1 MVVSSVLSMD
11 TMPIDELDAGDSLA
25 AAGRLHRVRKAAES
39 DIFRLAAHV
48 ADLYNPDSHPEGP
61 RRGALPGRERTRRF
75 GGEGTP
81 LVWEFAVADL
91 AVELEMSTG
100 GARFLIQHALDTR
113 HRLPRIWDRVCAGE
127 VKVGYARHVAQQ
139 AHHLSLEAAARV
151 DAAVAESADGR
162 ITWSRF
168 EDLVAAKV
176 IDADPAAAAA
186 KEAEAAARQFAK
198 ATRSGEH
205 GMKGFYLRSTT
216 GVIAR
221 FDATVAYLAD
231 VLKAL
236 GDRDNEDLRRVKAC
250 LIMANPTTAIEVLAA
265 FANHRSQQDAAP
277 SATTGSGADPV
288 PVDSDDVVIGEGDLH
303 PSLNDADDPEPC
315 PTCTGTGDPAVFT
328 KPFRP
333 GDIKPNATG
342 EGFTVDW
349 SKLLPSVTL
358 YLHLS
363 QDTII
368 RDTGGVARWEGEGP
382 ISAQYIRDYL
392 GLHHRFV
399 IQPVI
404 DCANMAPVDAYEIP
418 HRHRVA
424 VHLRTPADSFPYSS
438 NTTRDVDIDHTV
450 AHVPPEKGGVS
461 GQSRLGNYGPLTRFH
476 HRIKTHGPW
485 EARQPFPGIYIWR
498 TPMGQHYLV
507 DHTGTRKISD
517 PERAT
522 AIREKRR
529 HNPDLA
535 MQVYL
540 DRPPIEY
547 ESTHAA

>member
-1 MVVSSVLSMD
+1 MD
-11 TMPIDELDAGDSLA
+11 TMSIDELDAGESLA
-25 AAGRLHRVRKAAES
+25 AAGLAHRVRKTAES
-39 DIFRLAAHV
+39 DIFRLAAHI
-48 ADLYNPDSHPEGP
+48 ADLNNPDSRPSSGP
-61 RRGALPGRERTRRF
+61 VLPGRERTRRF
-75 GGEGTP
+75 GGQGTP

-100 GARFLIQHALDTR
+100 GARFLVQHALDTR
-113 HRLPRIWDRVCAGE
+113 HRLPLIWDRVCAGQ

-139 AHHLSLEAAARV
+139 THHLSLVAAGAV

-168 EDLVAAKV
+168 EDLVAANV

-186 KEAEAAARQFAK
+186 KAAEAASRQFAQ
-198 ATRSGEH
+198 ATRSSDH
-205 GMKGFYLRSTT
+205 GMKGFYLRSTV

-231 VLKAL
+231 ALKAL
-236 GDRDNEDLRRVKAC
+236 GDPDSEDLRRVKAC
-250 LIMANPTTAIEVLAA
+250 LIMANPTQATELLQA
-265 FANHRSQQDAAP
+265 FANHRAAQP
-277 SATTGSGADPV
+277 PPATHDSREPDDGDDDGADE
-288 PVDSDDVVIGEGDLH
+288 DD
-303 PSLNDADDPEPC
+303 DADADADEIGSTEPF
-315 PTCTGTGDPAVFT
+315 V

-342 EGFTVDW
+342 EGFSVDW

-382 ISAQYIRDYL
+382 ISAQYLRDHL
-392 GLHHRFV
+392 GLRHEFV
-399 IQPVI
+399 VKPVI
-404 DCANMAPVDAYEIP
+404 DTENMAPVDAYEIP
-418 HRHRVA
+418 HRHREA

-450 AHVPPEKGGVS
+450 AHVPPDKGGS
-461 GQSRLGNYGPLTRFH
+461 PGQSRLGNYTPMTRFH
-476 HRIKTHGPW
+476 HRIKTHSPW
-485 EARQPFPGIYIWR
+485 EVRQPFPGIYIWR

-507 DHTGTRKISD
+507 DHTGTRKTSD
-517 PERAT
+517 TGHGRSAGEPKTGSA
-522 AIREKRR
+522 R

-535 MQVYL
+535 MQVFL
-540 DRPPIEY
+540 DRAPIDYEY
-547 ESTHAA
+547 THAA